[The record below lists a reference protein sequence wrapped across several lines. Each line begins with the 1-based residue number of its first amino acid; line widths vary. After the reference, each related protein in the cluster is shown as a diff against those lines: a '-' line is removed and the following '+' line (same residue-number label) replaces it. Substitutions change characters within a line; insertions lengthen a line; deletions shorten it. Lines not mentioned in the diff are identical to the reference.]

1 MVVVLLD
8 PTPIWLGQ
16 LIALRG
22 IESSS
27 ENAGL
32 SRKTIVV
39 GNEPISRNG
48 TFSGNLLA
56 PVVTRN
62 LTLVVPL
69 FD

>member
-32 SRKTIVV
+32 SSKTIVV